1 MPVCKICKQEFKKT
15 FEYRKYCCDQCRR
28 IGLGNKINK
37 RDGRTREERAKVRAN
52 QIPGKCE
59 VCFKPLPGRRV
70 RWCSETCIP
79 EDGPDKYFSI
89 DYMRKRA
96 KEFDPEFDNKVK
108 MIRDI
113 MDGRRQ
119 GNTIQQVL
127 DGLR

>member
-1 MPVCKICKQEFKKT
+1 
-15 FEYRKYCCDQCRR
+15 
-28 IGLGNKINK
+28 
-37 RDGRTREERAKVRAN
+37 
-52 QIPGKCE
+52 
-59 VCFKPLPGRRV
+59 
-70 RWCSETCIP
+70 
-79 EDGPDKYFSI
+79 
-89 DYMRKRA
+89 MRKRA